1 MWPWED
7 EPHSIAHGILDDE
20 TYDWLAVVEGML
32 ATGGDAARRRRGRR
46 SSRPTQLALEATG
59 IDVDHTG
66 SAGLAGLLALRA
78 PGPVADDERVAVLFT
93 GVSPNG
99 STERREST
107 MRSFPGRDILSLKDF
122 ERAEF
127 ERVFEVCDELA
138 PIAHSRQNADLLADK
153 TLLTAF
159 YQPSTRTRLATEAAM
174 HRLGGHVL
182 GFSDAKM
189 TRAGDFYQES
199 IKDTVHMLEY
209 YGDVIAMRHFQQGAP
224 AEAAK
229 WASVPVINC
238 GDGWGEH
245 PTQVL
250 TDLYTTQK
258 ELGTLDGLTFL
269 LVGDMRMRTMH
280 SILYAMSQFD
290 VEGVRRR
297 AAGDVAAARVQGRA
311 RRAQRALR
319 GGSLGRGR
327 DRRLRRDLHG
337 AGRPARLHEVAR
349 RAGRERRHD
358 ARGVPGHAASCC
370 ATAGKPGSIVLH
382 SLPRMDELPEDVD
395 ATRHARYWSEAF
407 NGVVMRMA
415 LLSLVLGA
423 ME

>member
-1 MWPWED
+1 
-7 EPHSIAHGILDDE
+7 
-20 TYDWLAVVEGML
+20 
-32 ATGGDAARRRRGRR
+32 
-46 SSRPTQLALEATG
+46 
-59 IDVDHTG
+59 
-66 SAGLAGLLALRA
+66 
-78 PGPVADDERVAVLFT
+78 
-93 GVSPNG
+93 
-99 STERREST
+99 
-107 MRSFPGRDILSLKDF
+107 MRSFLGRDILSLKDF
-122 ERAEF
+122 ERGDF
-127 ERVFEVCDELA
+127 QRVFEICDELA
-138 PIAHSRQNADLLADK
+138 PIARNRRNSDMLQGK

-229 WASVPVINC
+229 WASIPVINC

-258 ELGTLDGLTFL
+258 ELGSIDGRTFL

-280 SILYAMSQFD
+280 SILYALSQFD
-290 VEGVRRR
+290 TKAYVVGPPEM
-297 AAGDVAAARVQGRA
+297 
-311 RRAQRALR
+311 
-319 GGSLGRGR
+319 SLLPEFTLELDERNV
-327 DRRLRRDLHG
+327 DY
-337 AGRPARLHEVAR
+337 EVADS
-349 RAGRERRHD
+349 AEDVIEECDVVYMEPVVQPDYTKSLDERDGDIGLTPSNYRVTRQLLKEK
-358 ARGVPGHAASCC
+358 AKKS
-370 ATAGKPGSIVLH
+370 SIVLH
-382 SLPRMDELPEDVD
+382 SLPRMDELPADVD
-395 ATRHARYWSEAF
+395 QTRHARYWNEAF
-407 NGVVMRMA
+407 NGVVMRMS

-423 ME
+423 TE